1 VATGRASNVRA
12 FATNV
17 LGRISRIR
25 AFASTSVHAIT
36 RISNIRFLAA
46 APSVPTIVEPFTAVD
61 LGMGSWVQTSGP
73 AVTVPQFTAP
83 ALPAGAVLHFN
94 ASGSATTV
102 LPHTFFALGT
112 GGALSALNRNGATT
126 TGTTPAPGTY
136 SDTYTTGY

>member
-46 APSVPTIVEPFTAVD
+46 APSVPTIVEPFT
-61 LGMGSWVQTSGP
+61 
-73 AVTVPQFTAP
+73 VPQFTAP

-94 ASGSATTV
+94 ASGSATTITV